1 MPCTA
6 PCQSQWMDIRFGKK
20 KKISRHFLEGHEN
33 VLGKKVV
40 QVVKTENDL
49 GFHTKRIEAGKW
61 SRL

>member
-1 MPCTA
+1 
-6 PCQSQWMDIRFGKK
+6 MDIRFGKK